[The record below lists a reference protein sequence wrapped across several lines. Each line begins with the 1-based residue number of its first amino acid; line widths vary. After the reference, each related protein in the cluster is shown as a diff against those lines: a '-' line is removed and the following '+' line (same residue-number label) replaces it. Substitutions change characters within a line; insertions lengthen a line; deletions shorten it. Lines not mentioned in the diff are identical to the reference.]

1 MLCNECKKNE
11 ANVHIITEVNGRRVE
26 EHLCSE
32 CAAKLNKINTDNIFA
47 GFFGLSPMR
56 KMFSLMSGGDVSD
69 MAREFFGVQPE
80 KSEQPKELDEI
91 AKRRALIAEAI
102 KEERYED
109 AAVLRDE
116 IKKLNAQKEHIDE
129 LKAKLDEAIKEERY
143 EDAAVIRDEIK
154 GLLSKNDDEKDE

>member
-102 KEERYED
+102 KEDVSFLKINLFILFIFIFIQTRVSLFTKNTIKIKYK
-109 AAVLRDE
+109 LR
-116 IKKLNAQKEHIDE
+116 
-129 LKAKLDEAIKEERY
+129 
-143 EDAAVIRDEIK
+143 
-154 GLLSKNDDEKDE
+154 

>member
-102 KEERYED
+102 KEDVSFLKINLFILFIFIFIQTRVSLFTKNTIIIKYK
-109 AAVLRDE
+109 LR
-116 IKKLNAQKEHIDE
+116 
-129 LKAKLDEAIKEERY
+129 
-143 EDAAVIRDEIK
+143 
-154 GLLSKNDDEKDE
+154 